1 MRTVQITLDDD
12 LVAELDRLAKEDNT
26 DPSAFT
32 SNALRLA
39 FKHYRKQQQQP
50 AAKNESM
57 QWEDEQAWMG

>member
-39 FKHYRKQQQQP
+39 LKHYRQQQQQP
-50 AAKNESM
+50 AAKNESTH
-57 QWEDEQAWMG
+57 WEDEQAWMG